1 MGESHRFAGGHEEAV
16 AVTGGLSKRGPL
28 PKTTKK
34 SGPQCRPPGG
44 PVGSP
49 AHSPVLLGP
58 SPLLPASELFL
69 NKQEKNRLGHL
80 IRISKSS
87 FSHP

>member
-1 MGESHRFAGGHEEAV
+1 MS
-16 AVTGGLSKRGPL
+16 TGQPYSQIPKRKRELTG
-28 PKTTKK
+28 
-34 SGPQCRPPGG
+34 QIQPPGG